1 MLFFTQAI
9 NLAEAEFS
17 PFALP
22 DAPHGID
29 NGCTSSFG
37 RSSSLFFNGKNARP
51 FSGASDGTTP
61 KCYKSTTCFFAG
73 RSTTM
78 KKSLTA
84 LAVIGAFVGSAMAA
98 DVQLY
103 GIVDTGASASRAR
116 KSSATASRSVSSLK
130 TVLIPTPAPTP
141 PTSSTVKL
149 ASSFRA
155 LSVRLAWAV
164 SGPSTTASPPGR
176 RWV

>member
-51 FSGASDGTTP
+51 FSGASDGTAP

-103 GIVDTGASASRAR
+103 GIGMSQLTSKLPIQTLAGALPLRFATPGYFSNMNRVRFVYHRRAVQGGIPM
-116 KSSATASRSVSSLK
+116 TANVNRSG
-130 TVLIPTPAPTP
+130 
-141 PTSSTVKL
+141 
-149 ASSFRA
+149 
-155 LSVRLAWAV
+155 SV
-164 SGPSTTASPPGR
+164 
-176 RWV
+176 